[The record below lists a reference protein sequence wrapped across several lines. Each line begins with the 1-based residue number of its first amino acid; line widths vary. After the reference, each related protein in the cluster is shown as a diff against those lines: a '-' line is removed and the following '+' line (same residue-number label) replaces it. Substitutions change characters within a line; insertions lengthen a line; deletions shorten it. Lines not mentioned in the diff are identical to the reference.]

1 MRERQ
6 KCALEEKVLFVPFTK
21 ALLKFGGSF
30 APSFPALLYLESSP
44 DVCGLVASL
53 NGKVQLG
60 FFFLGII
67 RNSLFFH

>member
-6 KCALEEKVLFVPFTK
+6 KCASEKKVLFVLFTK
-21 ALLKFGGSF
+21 GVALPLPPCS
-30 APSFPALLYLESSP
+30 ALLYLESSP

-60 FFFLGII
+60 FFF
-67 RNSLFFH
+67 